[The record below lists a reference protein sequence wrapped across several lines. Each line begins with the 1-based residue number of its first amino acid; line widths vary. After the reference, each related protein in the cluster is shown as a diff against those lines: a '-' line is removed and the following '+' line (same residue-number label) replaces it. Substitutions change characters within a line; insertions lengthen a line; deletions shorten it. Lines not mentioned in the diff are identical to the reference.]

1 MRISY
6 EHPKYIEIE
15 DKARWLFRDRTDPI
29 PLTLLERAYPD
40 LFENVVYP
48 ECPDCESRDTE
59 CPTCHGENPGD
70 SDEPLYPMWGTVFH
84 INDAFLASW
93 VRKNSWRLHE
103 ECSLYFFD
111 DLEDFEGPLLFVV
124 GAGYDFYESHWIPL
138 FIASE
143 MIDLEKYK

>member
-6 EHPKYIEIE
+6 EHPKYREIE
-15 DKARWLFRDRTDPI
+15 DKARCLFRDRTDPI
-29 PLTLLERAYPD
+29 PLTLLERAYSD
-40 LFENVVYP
+40 LFEYVVHP
-48 ECPDCESRDTE
+48 TCPDYESQDDD
-59 CPTCHGENPGD
+59 NPID
-70 SDEPLYPMWGTVFH
+70 SDELLYPMWGTVYH
-84 INDAFLASW
+84 VNDTFLANW

-111 DLEDFEGPLLFVV
+111 DLEDFEGPLLFVM
-124 GAGYDFYESHWIPL
+124 GAGYDFYASHWIPL